1 MPEPSLSELTNISAD
16 PERGTGTPAVVTD
29 SSPIATSIQRL
40 GQAKLEN
47 DWRKYTEFQSQLK
60 DFYKNA
66 QDIQSMEMAPQD
78 REALQKQMGGIFKQI
93 ADDPHAF
100 FGGPLKNKIGRQMA
114 EISGHAAQSKQ
125 DLLYDKA
132 HREFLT
138 VNPGW
143 ATKDNMKKVDD
154 YLNQPLGSRK
164 PFLLQP
170 TPILD
175 FDAMANS
182 INGII
187 GKNVAN
193 TAFTGVDADGQ
204 PVPGNSYIMK
214 TKGKE
219 YPTDR
224 FLQMSESSWD
234 NAGQYGVKNRDA
246 AQGLFNELPPE
257 VQSAYGD
264 AKKWYLTQLAA
275 RHKEN
280 DITDTTLVP
289 NRFAEQSEKQK
300 FDFLMEDYRQDNR
313 LDLAERKKNLAM
325 EGAPANINF
334 LVRQYAS
341 IAGNKTGEKKQFKT
355 DGQWRDEEVLN
366 VPPDILKKFAGA
378 GRTTI
383 KSGKGG
389 ETETTTISNQPDMMT
404 RTSDGDLRAVYYQ
417 RYTEDDK
424 KNHRIPKGQ
433 GVGDVVH
440 TTKGATIE
448 HDNVI
453 PKRQVMGLLGKD
465 FVEKKLITSSIDAA
479 DQILSGQK
487 DVSGFLDNVNEGK
500 SIDEE
505 DDDEE
510 DAGAGSVQSA
520 PVKGAAKEK
529 TYKLN
534 GKSYTQS
541 QIQKA
546 AKQSGLSVDEYI
558 KQAGLK

>member
-1 MPEPSLSELTNISAD
+1 MPEPSLSEITNISAD
-16 PERGTGTPAVVTD
+16 AERGTGTPAVVTD

-100 FGGPLKNKIGRQMA
+100 FGGPLKNKIEQQMA

-143 ATKDNMKKVDD
+143 ATRDNMKKVDD
-154 YLNQPLGSRK
+154 YLDQPLGSRK

-170 TPILD
+170 TPVLD

-193 TAFTGVDADGQ
+193 TSFTGVDANGQ
-204 PVPGNSYIMK
+204 PIPGNSYIMK
-214 TKGKE
+214 TKGKA

-224 FLQMSESSWD
+224 YLQLAEASWD
-234 NAGQYGVKNRDA
+234 NAGQYGIKNRDA
-246 AQGLFNELPPE
+246 AEGLYKELSPE
-257 VQSAYGD
+257 VQKAYGS
-264 AKKWYLTQLAA
+264 AKDWYLTQLSA

-280 DITDTTLVP
+280 DITDTQLVP
-289 NRFAEQSEKQK
+289 NRFAEQSEKEK
-300 FDFLMEDYRQDNR
+300 FAYGMEAYKQGNR
-313 LDLAERKKNLAM
+313 EHLARFKHNLSMA
-325 EGAPANINF
+325 GAPANINF

-341 IAGNKTGEKKQFKT
+341 IAGNKTGEKRQVKV
-355 DGQWRDEEVLN
+355 DGQWKTEDVLN
-366 VPPDILKKFAGA
+366 VPPDVLKKFAGA

-383 KSGKGG
+383 KKGKGG
-389 ETETTTISNQPDMMT
+389 ETETTSISNEPDIIT
-404 RTSDGDLRAVYYQ
+404 RTDNGDLRTTYYQ
-417 RYTEDDK
+417 RYSEDDK
-424 KNHRIPKGQ
+424 KNHRIPKGKD
-433 GVGDVVH
+433 VGDKVLTLNGTEIVQH
-440 TTKGATIE
+440 Q
-448 HDNVI
+448 NVI
-453 PKRQVMGLLGKD
+453 PKREVMGLLGKD
-465 FVEKKLITSSIDAA
+465 FVEKKLISSSIDAA
-479 DQILSGQK
+479 DQILNGQK
-487 DVSGFLDNVNEGK
+487 DVSVFLDNVNEGK
-500 SIDEE
+500 DSDE
-505 DDDEE
+505 DDEE
-510 DAGAGSVQSA
+510 NVPSGAPQST

-529 TYKLN
+529 TYTFKGKL
-534 GKSYTQS
+534 YTQT

-546 AKQSGLSVDEYI
+546 AQQSGLSVDEYI